1 MPLTG
6 TGKTIRL
13 PHSPIAAAFAALLL
27 GALLSLPIVLPGAAQ
42 EPAAPE
48 ATESPGDETTVP
60 APTAPPPPEVPYDDR
75 LIRLSEIVGSVHYL
89 QALCRPE
96 PASDAEEGEEAA
108 SSSDESD
115 WRALMEQLIAAEAP
129 EAARSAR
136 LTAAFNRGYRSFASV
151 YTRCTPSAEAARA
164 RYRSEGATLASEIIA
179 RFGN

>member
-13 PHSPIAAAFAALLL
+13 PHSPIAAPVATLLL
-27 GALLSLPIVLPGAAQ
+27 GALLSLTALQCGMAQ
-42 EPAAPE
+42 EPE
-48 ATESPGDETTVP
+48 VP
-60 APTAPPPPEVPYDDR
+60 AETENLEEGTAEPAPVEPPPPEVPYDDR